1 MKKFLFPQSKKGKV
15 LFWVFVALI
24 LFANV
29 VQDNE
34 PINTIPYVP
43 PKPDFSEECL
53 SAWDGSNHY
62 LIDAVKKRMNDPSSF
77 IHTQTKYKLQG
88 DVAILIMDFRGKN
101 SFGGLVPSQVMATVD
116 AQTCE
121 LIKINRWD

>member
-1 MKKFLFPQSKKGKV
+1 MSKFLFPQTKKGKIG
-15 LFWVFVALI
+15 FTIFAIIVF
-24 LFANV
+24 FASI

-34 PINTIPYVP
+34 PINTIEYVP

-77 IHTQTKYKLQG
+77 IHTQTKYKLEG

-101 SFGGLVPSQVMATVD
+101 SFGGLVPSQVMATMD
-116 AQTCE
+116 AKTCE